1 MSKTKDQLDKEVAI
15 FKTLLDNGASSEVL
29 LEGYTISIDDVLHR
43 KKGDY
48 RKTSWY
54 NIYS

>member
-43 KKGDY
+43 KKAFVE
-48 RKTSWY
+48 RLQK
-54 NIYS
+54 NKLV